1 MAKTLTSAN
10 CVIMLGITGIFTVP
24 QQLQGFEVDD
34 IFSMGSVKSVETK
47 MGVDGKLS
55 AGWVPTEKTMGIT
68 LQADS
73 DSNDLFEAWWQT
85 QEAARETFPAFGV
98 ISIPSLSQ
106 SYALTTGYLGDY
118 NPIPDAKK
126 IMQARKYSIVWGTI
140 LGSPI

>member
-1 MAKTLTSAN
+1 MAKTLTAAN
-10 CVIMLGITGIFTVP
+10 CVITLGITGIFTVP

-55 AGWVPTEKTMGIT
+55 GGWVPTEKPMGYT

-85 QEAARETFPAFGV
+85 QEATKETLIGFGV
-98 ISIPSLSQ
+98 ISIPSLGKSF
-106 SYALTTGYLGDY
+106 ALTQGFLGDY
-118 NPIPDAKK
+118 TPIPDAKK
-126 IMQARKYSIVWGTI
+126 IMQSRKYSIIWGSV